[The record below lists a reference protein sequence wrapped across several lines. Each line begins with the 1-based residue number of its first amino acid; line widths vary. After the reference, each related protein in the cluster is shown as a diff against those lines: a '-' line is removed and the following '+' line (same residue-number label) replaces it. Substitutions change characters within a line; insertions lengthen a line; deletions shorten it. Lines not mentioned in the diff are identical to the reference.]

1 MCAAMGQAQSAPVV
15 SLCHPHWCGQRLAE
29 TPAHCLPWQQRDG
42 FDGHANVAGNQ
53 FTVCRPMAERHLSVA
68 PLTLLPPI
76 VAITPSNSP
85 KPLRWRCS
93 TESLGAG
100 LNGRH
105 THERPRLLWAELFC
119 NQGLKGLAGKR
130 HCQVQVQGS
139 KASQHRCSVF
149 IPPI

>member
-1 MCAAMGQAQSAPVV
+1 MPRTSPVGERNVSQSMCAAMGQAQSAPVV

-85 KPLRWRCS
+85 KPPRWRSPHAYFS
-93 TESLGAG
+93 TSAPQRALGPASMEG
-100 LNGRH
+100 THTSDQGPCGRSYFV
-105 THERPRLLWAELFC
+105 T
-119 NQGLKGLAGKR
+119 GG
-130 HCQVQVQGS
+130 
-139 KASQHRCSVF
+139 
-149 IPPI
+149 